1 MNIKGL
7 QKVSLLDFPGEIC
20 SSIFVGG
27 CNLRCRYC
35 YNRDLV
41 LNPGSIPVIS
51 TDEIFAFL
59 GSKSSLLDGVCVSGG
74 EPTLQEELPDFLME
88 IKKMGLKVKLDTNGT
103 RPEVISRLLEEDVLD
118 YIAVDV
124 KGPPAKYSY
133 ITGNNIDHAKLKET
147 IALLKNSRVEQEFRT
162 TVIPGLLKEE
172 DLLSIAKEIAGC
184 RRYVLQQFSPRS
196 SIIDPA
202 LLSLKPYSRE
212 KVAEMARMCH
222 KYVETLELRGF

>member
-7 QKVSLLDFPGEIC
+7 QKVSLLDFPGGIC
-20 SSIFVGG
+20 STIFVGG

-133 ITGNNIDHAKLKET
+133 ITGNNTDHAKLKET

-162 TVIPGLLKEE
+162 TVIPGLLEDE

-184 RRYVLQQFSPRS
+184 RRYVLQQFSLRPTL
-196 SIIDPA
+196 IDPA

-222 KYVETLELRGF
+222 EYVETLELRGF